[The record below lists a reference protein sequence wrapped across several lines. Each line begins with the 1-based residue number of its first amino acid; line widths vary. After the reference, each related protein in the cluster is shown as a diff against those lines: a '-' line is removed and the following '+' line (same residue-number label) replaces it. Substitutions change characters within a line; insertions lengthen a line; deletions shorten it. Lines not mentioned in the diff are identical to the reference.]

1 MAIALLVTA
10 GAAFLLLCLLL
21 GLGTLRWCAAG
32 NVEGALTALDDPE
45 LPALPAGHQPPPCL
59 GPISPSE
66 RTLAAE
72 TARGLRDLEAY
83 LLDSA

>member
-1 MAIALLVTA
+1 MAVALLVTA
-10 GAAFLLLCLLL
+10 GAAVLVVCLLC
-21 GLGTLRWCAAG
+21 LGTLRWCAAR
-32 NVEGALTALDDPE
+32 NVEGALAALDDTD
-45 LPALPAGHQPPPCL
+45 LPPLPAGHRPPPGL

-72 TARGLRDLEAY
+72 TERGLRDLEAY